1 MSVRVL
7 VNIAEVSTIH
17 TGCGSYLGAGDILKQ
32 EDVCVI
38 KISAVK
44 QLDHDH
50 KY

>member
-7 VNIAEVSTIH
+7 VNIVEVSTIH

-32 EDVCVI
+32 DVCVI